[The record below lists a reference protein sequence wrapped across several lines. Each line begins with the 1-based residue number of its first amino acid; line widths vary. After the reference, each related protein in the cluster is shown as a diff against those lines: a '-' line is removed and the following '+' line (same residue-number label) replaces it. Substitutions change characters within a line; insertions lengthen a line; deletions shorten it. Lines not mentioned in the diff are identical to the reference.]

1 MLEVA
6 GRLRQ
11 AAVCVYKG
19 TVVGNDY
26 VNTLVWVGAKLGTPS
41 IAHGTWC

>member
-1 MLEVA
+1 MLDVA

-11 AAVCVYKG
+11 AAVCVYKE

-26 VNTLVWVGAKLGTPS
+26 VNTLVWVGATPS